1 MAVMYLPARV
11 PNEGA
16 HRLAWAIGH
25 APSPGEA
32 IRQIETTIGVNTV
45 DRLIGGSL
53 VPGERMGAAI
63 MLWSGGAVKVADFY
77 RPTSLRWID
86 EPPARP
92 GSKKWRR
99 PMPGRMIERGSAL
112 LARRQGRTTPA
123 GA

>member
-1 MAVMYLPARV
+1 MGVMYLPARV

-16 HRLAWAIGH
+16 HRLAWAIGR
-25 APSPGEA
+25 APNPGDA

-45 DRLIGGSL
+45 DRLITGSL

-86 EPPARP
+86 EPPPRP
-92 GSKKWRR
+92 GSGWRR
-99 PMPGRMIERGSAL
+99 PIPGRMIERGSAL
-112 LARRQGRTTPA
+112 LARRQGRPSPVRA
-123 GA
+123 